1 VKIRDFF
8 ATDPCVLSFEVF
20 PPVRDGTIDRLVP
33 VIDRLAELDPHFISV
48 TYGAGGGTRDMSV
61 EIASLLKE
69 KASVE
74 VLAHLT
80 CVGADREQIDGI
92 LRELRDKGVQNILA
106 LRGDPPAGE
115 TSFTRPKD
123 GFGYACELVDFIR
136 SYNWFCVGVA
146 GYPEG
151 HQEAESFEAD
161 IDHLKRKIDAGS
173 DFVITQL
180 FYRNEDFYR
189 FRDAAD
195 RAGVNVPLVP
205 GIFPV
210 INYRQI
216 SKIVSLC
223 GATLPRELRERI
235 DPVRDDDGEVARRGI
250 DYAVRQ
256 TEDLLQHGVPGL
268 HFYSMNRSG
277 PVEEILNGIS
287 LPGRNNI

>member
-8 ATDPCVLSFEVF
+8 TTDTCVLSFEVF
-20 PPVRDGTIDRLVP
+20 PPVRDGTIARLVP
-33 VIDRLAELDPHFISV
+33 VIDRLAGLNPHFISV

-61 EIASLLKE
+61 EIASLLKK

-80 CVGADREQIDGI
+80 CVGSGRDQIDEI
-92 LRELRDKGVQNILA
+92 LREFRSEGVQNILA

-115 TSFTRPKD
+115 TSFTRPAD
-123 GFGYACELVDFIR
+123 GFGHACELVDFIR
-136 SYNWFCVGVA
+136 SYGWFCVGVA

-161 IDHLKRKIDAGS
+161 VDHLKRKVDAGS

-189 FRDAAD
+189 FRDAAG
-195 RAGVNVPLVP
+195 RAGVDVPIVP

-216 SKIVSLC
+216 NKIASLC
-223 GATLPRELRERI
+223 GATIPGELREQI
-235 DPVRDDDGEVARRGI
+235 EPVRDNDDEVARRGI

-256 TEDLLQHGVPGL
+256 TEDLLRHGVPGL

-277 PVEEILNGIS
+277 PVEEILNNVS
-287 LPGRNNI
+287 VPGRKTA